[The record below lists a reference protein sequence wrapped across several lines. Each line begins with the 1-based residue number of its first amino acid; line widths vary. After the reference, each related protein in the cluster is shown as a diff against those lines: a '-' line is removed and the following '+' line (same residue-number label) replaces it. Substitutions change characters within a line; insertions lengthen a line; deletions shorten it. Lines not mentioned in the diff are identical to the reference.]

1 SDSGTVGD
9 VCNLSPAVLGLSRR
23 CRLKGN
29 SSVMWTERVE
39 RERCLPKLNQTRPD
53 QTRPHQTRLYQ
64 TRPDQTVPDQTRP
77 DRTRL
82 YQSRPEQTRP
92 DRTRLFLTSPLLSSC
107 EGKKTFVKTRGAF
120 VYFRVAGPQRGA
132 RGRST
137 RAVRVGIVRHT
148 GTRSSRMGEFTV
160 HRVRFFHYMPSAVRA
175 LAFQPQRQKI
185 AVARTDGSL
194 EILNRAD
201 HLFQE
206 KVIPGREQR
215 GTEALA
221 WAGQRLF
228 SAGLNGE
235 LVEYDMQE
243 LREKYRLDASGGPVW
258 TLTCNPQG
266 TRLAVGCEDGTV
278 KLFEVCDDGIQ
289 FERNLAK
296 QKGRILSLSWH
307 PSGSRLVAG
316 MAGVI
321 WVFDAGTGQSVHRL
335 LVERGTGA
343 PRSKECVVWSVVC
356 LSDGTIV
363 SGDSSG
369 NVKVWDGDTGTLIR
383 NHQVTKWDVLALS
396 VSQDE
401 TSLVAGTSEGTV
413 VQFQHLSVVLGRE
426 DKEWVQTR
434 TFKNHTHDVRAVL
447 ELDTAVVSG
456 GMDTQLV
463 VRPLL
468 DKIDVKTS
476 ASALR
481 KIHFPHRRLV
491 SCSRT
496 ARLLLFQ
503 HRIHLELWR
512 LGESE
517 GTGVPGSSLPIKR
530 KPEKLL
536 HLKTKVSKLPKVVS
550 SANQICFSSDSSY
563 LFTASTCSS
572 VHVLALSQSGCTFV
586 CTLKPKSCSGQAI
599 LLLTASDDGKWLAA
613 ANADHEVQVYN
624 LQKRKAYCTVPVY
637 SSGVTAMSINPATN
651 NLFMVHAD
659 QQIFE
664 FSLEQ
669 KQYTDWSR
677 LVHRKGLHP
686 QWLERDTPVTNVTF
700 SPRNPAHVILHDMY
714 MFCIIDQTLCS
725 VVVRVVYNCLSSHE
739 RSSQP
744 LPERNSQLV
753 NQLTLRS
760 LPEKERRAH
769 SHAFKICKTFK
780 HKSWILCPALLGPDG
795 VLVPAVVVKLFSLLQ
810 ELLFVELLE
819 DQSLVVIERPLLDIT
834 AQLPPPVRQKKFAT

>member
-1 SDSGTVGD
+1 
-9 VCNLSPAVLGLSRR
+9 
-23 CRLKGN
+23 
-29 SSVMWTERVE
+29 
-39 RERCLPKLNQTRPD
+39 
-53 QTRPHQTRLYQ
+53 
-64 TRPDQTVPDQTRP
+64 
-77 DRTRL
+77 
-82 YQSRPEQTRP
+82 
-92 DRTRLFLTSPLLSSC
+92 
-107 EGKKTFVKTRGAF
+107 
-120 VYFRVAGPQRGA
+120 
-132 RGRST
+132 
-137 RAVRVGIVRHT
+137 
-148 GTRSSRMGEFTV
+148 MGEFTV

-517 GTGVPGSSLPIKR
+517 GTGDSLPIKR

-536 HLKTKVSKLPKVVS
+536 HLKTKGEEHICCSALSPCGGWVVVSTVTNLRLYRLQCDETISITKVSKLPKVVS

-586 CTLKPKSCSGQAI
+586 CTLKPKSCKRTYNWPEFLVS
-599 LLLTASDDGKWLAA
+599 ASRTVGHCVLDLVIVC
-613 ANADHEVQVYN
+613 VQ
-624 LQKRKAYCTVPVY
+624 AYCTVPVY

-714 MFCIIDQTLCS
+714 MFCIIDQTL
-725 VVVRVVYNCLSSHE
+725 
-739 RSSQP
+739 P

-780 HKSWILCPALLGPDG
+780 
-795 VLVPAVVVKLFSLLQ
+795 

>member
-1 SDSGTVGD
+1 
-9 VCNLSPAVLGLSRR
+9 
-23 CRLKGN
+23 
-29 SSVMWTERVE
+29 
-39 RERCLPKLNQTRPD
+39 
-53 QTRPHQTRLYQ
+53 
-64 TRPDQTVPDQTRP
+64 
-77 DRTRL
+77 
-82 YQSRPEQTRP
+82 
-92 DRTRLFLTSPLLSSC
+92 
-107 EGKKTFVKTRGAF
+107 
-120 VYFRVAGPQRGA
+120 
-132 RGRST
+132 
-137 RAVRVGIVRHT
+137 
-148 GTRSSRMGEFTV
+148 MGEFTV

-496 ARLLLFQ
+496 NLPPLSRPSRGTRALQLAGEEHICCSALSPCGGWVVVSTVTNLRLY
-503 HRIHLELWR
+503 R
-512 LGESE
+512 LQCDETIS
-517 GTGVPGSSLPIKR
+517 I
-530 KPEKLL
+530 
-536 HLKTKVSKLPKVVS
+536 TKVT
-550 SANQICFSSDSSY
+550 NQICFSSDSSY

-714 MFCIIDQTLCS
+714 MFCIIDQTLVRLPS
-725 VVVRVVYNCLSSHE
+725 VAK
-739 RSSQP
+739 
-744 LPERNSQLV
+744 LV

-780 HKSWILCPALLGPDG
+780 
-795 VLVPAVVVKLFSLLQ
+795 